1 MLRRVRL
8 KNFKAWEEVDL
19 ELGSVTGLFGAN
31 SAGKTS
37 LLQFLLLLKQTRNA
51 TDRGLV
57 LDFGGTEALVDLG
70 AFEDVLHRHDRR
82 RRLRWTLDWTVSD
95 DLKIA
100 DPDRP
105 RSELFRGNL
114 LANRGVVGLRDES
127 PWPYELSYC
136 LEDRVELTLRTTP
149 GSDVDFEL
157 QSRGSNFEFQRN
169 VGRAWPLPRPVKT
182 HLFPGETRSYYR
194 NAAFLSDFELAYEKL
209 MDSIYYLGP
218 LREHPKRE
226 YRWRGSRPQDVGRRG
241 EYTLDAMLAATHDNV
256 VLSLGYRKWR
266 KPFQGMIAHW
276 LRELG
281 LIHDFCLEEIGKG
294 SNYWRAQVLT
304 SPSSVETGLTDV
316 GFGVSQVLPALVL
329 LYYVPQGSTVLMEQ
343 PEIHL
348 HPAVQAGLADLML
361 NVAQTRELQILVE
374 SHSEHLMRR
383 LQRRVAEGSASAT
396 DVKLYFVSSDDGAA
410 RLSDLALN
418 EFGEIGNWP
427 RHFFGDEMGEVAAI
441 AEAGMTRRMES
452 QV

>member
-136 LEDRVELTLRTTP
+136 L
-149 GSDVDFEL
+149 
-157 QSRGSNFEFQRN
+157 
-169 VGRAWPLPRPVKT
+169 
-182 HLFPGETRSYYR
+182 
-194 NAAFLSDFELAYEKL
+194 
-209 MDSIYYLGP
+209 
-218 LREHPKRE
+218 
-226 YRWRGSRPQDVGRRG
+226 
-241 EYTLDAMLAATHDNV
+241 
-256 VLSLGYRKWR
+256 
-266 KPFQGMIAHW
+266 
-276 LRELG
+276 
-281 LIHDFCLEEIGKG
+281 
-294 SNYWRAQVLT
+294 
-304 SPSSVETGLTDV
+304 
-316 GFGVSQVLPALVL
+316 
-329 LYYVPQGSTVLMEQ
+329 
-343 PEIHL
+343 
-348 HPAVQAGLADLML
+348 
-361 NVAQTRELQILVE
+361 
-374 SHSEHLMRR
+374 
-383 LQRRVAEGSASAT
+383 
-396 DVKLYFVSSDDGAA
+396 
-410 RLSDLALN
+410 
-418 EFGEIGNWP
+418 
-427 RHFFGDEMGEVAAI
+427 
-441 AEAGMTRRMES
+441 
-452 QV
+452 